1 MAPPRRFDD
10 TTEAAIVQAC
20 ENGAAMRQ
28 LARDH
33 GCSLGTIQ
41 DIVTRHDAA
50 NGTTTK
56 RGNRGGFDLLEHD
69 RLSRFMSNK
78 TALELYTDYKRGIP
92 VRVILG
98 RYPLKSKRSVYM
110 LVRRVEEAARRHGLD
125 VETCVGNRPR
135 ITIPKGHFA

>member
-10 TTEAAIVQAC
+10 DTEAAIVQAC

-33 GCSLGTIQ
+33 GCSLSTIQ
-41 DIVTRHDAA
+41 DILARHD
-50 NGTTTK
+50 TTT
-56 RGNRGGFDLLEHD
+56 RRNPRGGFDLLEHD

-78 TALELYTDYKRGIP
+78 TALDLYTDYKRGIP

-98 RYPLKSKRSVYM
+98 RYPVKSKRGVYM
-110 LVRRVEEAARRHGLD
+110 LVRRVEEAARRRGLD

-135 ITIPKGHFA
+135 MTIPKGHFA